1 MKVVKT
7 KTYSV
12 INMNRYISK
21 RGGGGGGG
29 GRAALVSAITAN
41 ENHWLLLVKMI
52 YHGWSKHHPQQATGL
67 INT

>member
-12 INMNRYISK
+12 INMNRYIAK
-21 RGGGGGGG
+21 REEG
-29 GRAALVSAITAN
+29 GRAALVSAITAT
-41 ENHWLLLVKMI
+41 ENHRLLLVKMI
-52 YHGWSKHHPQQATGL
+52 YHGWSKHQPQKARGL